1 MLNTLA
7 FRKRVLVGAT
17 VATTAFL
24 MMLVMTQH
32 SLGQGKETAPPLVMR
47 VALFPADQDR
57 PDKYQPFV
65 GDLFHTLQDVHGYV
79 ATFLGR
85 EARSG
90 QMISVSFWHSEA
102 DAVAG
107 EEAVGQ
113 RIRALPP
120 GSAPRPSNVT
130 KYVVEYRDLKGELSK

>member
-1 MLNTLA
+1 METVFTLRKLVAVLPTLA
-7 FRKRVLVGAT
+7 
-17 VATTAFL
+17 
-24 MMLVMTQH
+24 MLVTILAITKH
-32 SLGQGKETAPPLVMR
+32 AVGQEKTSPLVMR

-65 GDLFHTLQDVHGYV
+65 GDLFRTLQDVQGYIG
-79 ATFLGR
+79 TFIGR
-85 EARSG
+85 DSHTG
-90 QMISVSFWHSEA
+90 QMVSVSFWRSEA

-107 EEAVGQ
+107 EEAVGG

-130 KYVVEYRDLKGELSK
+130 KYVVEYRDVKGELSK